1 MNGFVLYSYRTF
13 GKWAERGDEKKRKDL
28 QQRLLQADWS
38 MRAAAFTSALWMG
51 ALLAGLWGA
60 ALGLFAALIVPQLPP
75 GGLVILP
82 FVGFVLLGG
91 MTYALAPLLLS
102 NAITERGKEIDE
114 NLPHG
119 LGYMLALANAG
130 LPPREVWASLA
141 RASVFGPLAIE
152 AERIV
157 RDLDVF
163 GRDLLT
169 ALRHAQERTPS
180 RRFREFLQGAI
191 SAFQS
196 GVELESYLR
205 HKGEQHQREEVEEQL
220 KTIETMGLMA
230 EAFLVVVVAAPLFLI
245 ILLTVMSINQGRGVL
260 FMGYAMALVFI
271 PLMQII
277 IGALVR
283 SMNPRV
289 WT

>member
-1 MNGFVLYSYRTF
+1 MNRFVGFSYMAFGRWTERTSE
-13 GKWAERGDEKKRKDL
+13 KERKAL
-28 QQRLLQADWS
+28 QRRLLQADWT
-38 MRAAAFTSALWMG
+38 MRAGAFTAALWMG
-51 ALLAGLWGA
+51 SLLMFLWGA
-60 ALGLFAALIVPQLPP
+60 IMGFLLALVLPAKPPGAFVMLPLLVGLF
-75 GGLVILP
+75 
-82 FVGFVLLGG
+82 LGG
-91 MTYALAPLLLS
+91 MAYTLAPLLLR
-102 NAITERGKEIDE
+102 NAGIERSKDIDA

-130 LPPREVWASLA
+130 LPPREVWASLG
-141 RASVFGPLAIE
+141 RAEVFGALAVE
-152 AERIV
+152 AQRIV

-163 GRDLLT
+163 GYDLLS
-169 ALRHAQERTPS
+169 ALRSAQERTPS
-180 RRFREFLQGAI
+180 KRFQEFLQGAI

-205 HKGEQHQREEVEEQL
+205 HKGEQYQREEIEDQL

-245 ILLTVMSINQGRGVL
+245 ILLTVMSINRGRTVL
-260 FMGYAMALVFI
+260 FLGYAMALVFI
-271 PLMQII
+271 PVTQLI
-277 IGALVR
+277 IGTLVR